1 MTKKQKIINIL
12 FILASFLLIVLP
24 SIIVVGIDSYYK
36 ATSDF
41 IAKDGVINFSHEDE
55 DSLDSGF
62 VVSGDMEFYYNKW
75 LITDGETDA
84 EKDGYLSLP
93 NFWTKLKVDGHS
105 LPKDGYATYRFKVYN
120 LPLGS
125 RLTAD
130 YDHYYSSCR
139 IFFDDVL
146 VGQIGEPSKIHSE
159 DKSAIS
165 FSSKGSYLVTKS
177 VMTVTIEAG
186 NTGHGGIKKGPKII
200 SSLTYSKTRKGRQL
214 TEFILL
220 GIMVECFALLIIT
233 RFLQS
238 GFKKTLHIF
247 ATSAFLFL
255 YWLFSGDGLFFFYA
269 LRIPITYMVYKTVS
283 VIALGLFIL
292 SATLYVLFN
301 KKLIRHKYEPAI
313 LVSLAVIFIVFRS
326 LFIYSSVFVFL
337 FMLFIII
344 FSIYFFYLYYKSYH
358 TVAENLYV
366 IMFAVFFGV
375 VFLYASDDANL
386 FYLPL
391 NHILSTGVFIG
402 SILFYL
408 VFFIRILDIRKK
420 AKTERGTL
428 QNQDYLKALAL
439 HNQINPNFIFNTLS
453 IIEDNYHKDIN
464 KGDSSLSC
472 FSDALRYNILTIDK
486 VVVPFSDEVDNLM
499 QFVDFHSKRENF
511 NLSVLL
517 NIDTYEF
524 MIPPITIV
532 PLFNQFL
539 AHTFHD
545 ISEEKNLIELST
557 VENKNEIVVQ
567 FIDHRGAYDI
577 DAENQHLKDLIE
589 RIHLTVK
596 GKVKF
601 SKEDDNTIITITI
614 PKHQK
619 EEMKNENHSRR

>member
-1 MTKKQKIINIL
+1 MTKKEKIINII
-12 FILASFLLIVLP
+12 FILVSFLLIVLP
-24 SIIVVGIDSYYK
+24 SIIVTGVDSNYK
-36 ATSDF
+36 ASSNF
-41 IAKDGVINFSHEDE
+41 IAKDGAISFTHKDE
-55 DSLDSGF
+55 NSLDSGF

-75 LITDGETDA
+75 LITDEETDA

-93 NFWTKLKVDGHS
+93 NFWTKMKVDGKN

-125 RLTAD
+125 RITAD
-130 YDHYYSSCR
+130 YDNYYSSCR
-139 IFFDDVL
+139 IYFDDVL
-146 VGQIGEPSKIHSE
+146 VGKIGEPGKTRSE
-159 DKSAIS
+159 DKSAINFTS
-165 FSSKGSYLVTKS
+165 TGSYLVTKNE
-177 VMTVTIEAG
+177 MTVTIEAG

-200 SSLTYSKTRKGRQL
+200 SSLTFQKTRKGRQL

-220 GIMVECFALLIIT
+220 GIMIECFALLIIT

-247 ATSAFLFL
+247 ATSSFLFL

-269 LRIPITYMVYKTVS
+269 LRIPITYMVYKTTS

-292 SATLYVLFN
+292 SATLYPLFN
-301 KKLIRHKYEPAI
+301 KKLIRHKYEAPILIAI
-313 LVSLAVIFIVFRS
+313 AVMFILFRS
-326 LFIYSSVFVFL
+326 LFIYSNVFVIL
-337 FMLFIII
+337 FMLFVIV
-344 FSIYFFYLYYKSYH
+344 FSIYFFYLYYKRYH
-358 TVAENLYV
+358 SIAENLYV
-366 IMFAVFFGV
+366 IMFAIFFGI

-402 SILFYL
+402 SFLFYAI
-408 VFFIRILDIRKK
+408 FFIRILDIRRK
-420 AKTERGTL
+420 AKTEKSTL

-439 HNQINPNFIFNTLS
+439 HNQVNPDFIFNTLS

-464 KGDSSLSC
+464 RGDSSLSN

-486 VVVPFSDEVDNLM
+486 VIVPFSDEVENIL
-499 QFVDFHSKRENF
+499 QFVDFHNLRESF
-511 NLSVLL
+511 DLPIIL

-524 MIPPITIV
+524 MIPPITLV
-532 PLFNQFL
+532 PFLNQFL
-539 AHTFHD
+539 AHTFHN
-545 ISEEKNLIELST
+545 ISQEKNMLELST
-557 VENKNEIVVQ
+557 IENKNEIVVQ

-577 DAENQHLKDLIE
+577 DEENQQNKDLIE
-589 RIHLTVK
+589 RLYLTVN

-614 PKHQK
+614 PKRQK
-619 EEMKNENHSRR
+619 EDAKNENHSRR